1 MNKKSAWTQS
11 TLQEVCTFGEIQ
23 KGEQYARTCAGTR
36 RTRDARGVSKTT
48 TRVSRKRVYFSR
60 TLETTRSLEAN
71 KFIPCEQPPTLVEH
85 ASELTFSRC
94 MKTNQGNN
102 QTKYIEGNQDGK
114 MFRGLSRTYTARGG
128 TAGRHCASN
137 AVLRTLNHGLKQLQS
152 FPGAHFATPCSSVN
166 FCLCNYAL

>member
-1 MNKKSAWTQS
+1 M
-11 TLQEVCTFGEIQ
+11 
-23 KGEQYARTCAGTR
+23 
-36 RTRDARGVSKTT
+36 
-48 TRVSRKRVYFSR
+48 YFSR
-60 TLETTRSLEAN
+60 PLETTRSLEAN

-85 ASELTFSRC
+85 VSELTFSRS

-128 TAGRHCASN
+128 TAGRHSN

-152 FPGAHFATPCSSVN
+152 FPGAHFATPAQSISA
-166 FCLCNYAL
+166 YATMH